1 MADGSDDVI
10 PLSRWRAAL
19 ARARRGHKADAI
31 LSEPEAAK
39 LVPTLPVQEL
49 YYAIKEVGLADAE
62 DLLALTTAAQV
73 QGFVDLDAWERDH
86 LDETRVNAWIEALSD
101 AGYEKLG
108 AVVADLDP
116 ELMALWLQRQAVI
129 YDLTIEDPPEEAQGH
144 FFPTPDRFYLLDILV
159 GGEEGKALERILDW
173 FYRYDLELGR
183 RIIMGAKWELG
194 SDLEEY
200 AWRWRQG
207 RMADL
212 GYVDFYE
219 ALSIYRWL
227 DPTTVKI
234 DEGTVVA
241 PPPETPTELPAVIAG
256 SLDEAGFFGKALGT
270 LPSDADVERL
280 HATLVLLINKAMA
293 ADLVDPGDVDHGKD
307 ALARAV
313 ATLGLGLEYLS
324 RGDVARAGQALVT
337 VALERIFRLGFSLTL
352 QVKSLADTLVK
363 GGVNPIELE
372 APWDDVMRAL
382 RQRRPAYPRA
392 LDDPPAGGV
401 RHFATLADVARA
413 AAALERIAQMVHNPK
428 RE

>member
-1 MADGSDDVI
+1 
-10 PLSRWRAAL
+10 
-19 ARARRGHKADAI
+19 
-31 LSEPEAAK
+31 
-39 LVPTLPVQEL
+39 
-49 YYAIKEVGLADAE
+49 LADAE
-62 DLLALTTAAQV
+62 DLLALTTPAQV

-173 FYRYDLELGR
+173 FYRYDLELGH

-194 SDLEEY
+194 SDLEEH

-241 PPPETPTELPAVIAG
+241 PPPETPTELPAVMAG